1 MASKLIFSVALT
13 IATSGALAQ
22 SKFDGTYGQI
32 GIGYEGI
39 SPSVSSNDVQ
49 YSGNGGVSV
58 PVSLSANNS
67 NSFTGVIT
75 AGYMASVNQSFLLGM
90 GAEYSPIK
98 GRNTNY
104 SVNLSGSPLLS
115 GSYNKEYYYNIFIS
129 PAAPIGSDGLIYGKF
144 GYTGMLIKDSIAG
157 SSTNTNFS
165 GFSLGAGYKQI
176 IDGSLYGFVEGN
188 YLFYGNHTFSD
199 SSTVSGNTVTTSFT
213 ARADTYNL
221 LLGIGYKF

>member
-1 MASKLIFSVALT
+1 MANKLIFSVALT

-90 GAEYSPIK
+90 G
-98 GRNTNY
+98 GRILTNQRSKY
-104 SVNLSGSPLLS
+104 
-115 GSYNKEYYYNIFIS
+115 
-129 PAAPIGSDGLIYGKF
+129 
-144 GYTGMLIKDSIAG
+144 
-157 SSTNTNFS
+157 
-165 GFSLGAGYKQI
+165 
-176 IDGSLYGFVEGN
+176 
-188 YLFYGNHTFSD
+188 
-199 SSTVSGNTVTTSFT
+199 
-213 ARADTYNL
+213 
-221 LLGIGYKF
+221 